1 VKGVLTKPSNY
12 DVKETIDRLVIFL
25 QRQDITIYARVN
37 CQVELR
43 RFNQHIRPFEFI
55 LCGNP
60 QVSGPIIEKNPLTA
74 LDLPLRIIAWEDS
87 DSKCWV
93 AYKYP
98 EYLTESYTI
107 CLELENIISKALSA
121 NFY

>member
-1 VKGVLTKPSNY
+1 VKEVLTKPSNY
-12 DVKETIDRLVIFL
+12 SVKETIDRLVIFL
-25 QRQDITIYARVN
+25 QCQDITIYARIN
-37 CQVELR
+37 HQVELR

-60 QVSGPIIEKNPLTA
+60 QVSGPFIEKDPLMA

-93 AYKYP
+93 AYKD
-98 EYLTESYTI
+98 TI
-107 CLELENIISKALSA
+107 WLELENIIGKALSA
-121 NFY
+121 NS